1 MLVLIHIIPQDKFFC
16 TYIEDIYKIG
26 EEANNKIFIRGNVC
40 DTELFQTSRPVEYL
54 GYDKDHIIERL
65 KVISPQDKLF
75 VSWYDVFI
83 ADAIIKSG
91 IQCKVYAYLMG
102 GEFYNDPA
110 EYHDFWTYDCKT
122 RYYIRR
128 HQRQHGVLAF
138 PIRTIYKLPFY
149 LYDSYK
155 HSKEIKRRYQHKL
168 ETLRRL
174 DYIVTPKNNTAE
186 IDFIKKMYPTFH
198 AEHAFGGFDQN
209 VDIAQSI
216 KYEFVDKTNKPII
229 VLLGNSGDPMNNH
242 MDALKYFNSD
252 RFVDSKIICP
262 LSYGNK
268 VYIAFI
274 EKWLNNKLGSR
285 FIALKTYMKRDDYV
299 RFLSSVDVIVMN
311 HNRQQAFGNTIT
323 ALCLGKPVYMKKNSV
338 VYSLLNN
345 LRLRHV
351 YDINELKNS
360 NIDEI
365 RLQAYKDRDDTFHK
379 ISLLL
384 SEKTRLSDLRMLLH

>member
-1 MLVLIHIIPQDKFFC
+1 MNYHIIPQDKFFC

-26 EEANNKIFIRGNVC
+26 EEANNVIFVRGNVG
-40 DTELFQTSRPVEYL
+40 DSELFQSSRPVEYL
-54 GYDKDHIIERL
+54 GNDEGYFIERL
-65 KVISPQDKLF
+65 KVINTEDKLF
-75 VSWYDVFI
+75 VSWYDIFI

-91 IQCKVYAYLMG
+91 IRCKVYAYLMG

-110 EYHDFWTYDCKT
+110 EYHDFWTFDRKT

-128 HQRQHGVLAF
+128 KQRQHGVLAF
-138 PIRTIYKLPFY
+138 PYWTMYKLPYY

-155 HSKEIKRRYQHKL
+155 HSKEIKKSYQHKL

-186 IDFIKKMYPTFH
+186 IGFIKKLYPTFH
-198 AEHAFGGFDQN
+198 AEHVFGGFDQN
-209 VDIAQSI
+209 VEVAQSI
-216 KYEFVDKTNKPII
+216 KYEYEDKANRPVT

-242 MDALKYFNSD
+242 MDAIKYFKSG
-252 RFVDSKIICP
+252 RLIDSKIICP
-262 LSYGNK
+262 FSYGNK
-268 VYIAFI
+268 PYIAFI
-274 EKWLNNKLGSR
+274 ERWLNNKLGSR

-299 RFLSSVDVIVMN
+299 RFLSTIDVVVMN

-323 ALCLGKPVYMKKNSV
+323 ALCLGKPVYMKKTSV
-338 VYSLLNN
+338 VYSMLKNMG
-345 LRLRHV
+345 LRHV

-365 RLQAYKDRDDTFHK
+365 RLQAYRDREYTIHT

-384 SEKTRLSDLRMLLH
+384 SEEARLTDLRILLR

>member
-1 MLVLIHIIPQDKFFC
+1 MNYHIIPQDKFFF

-26 EEANNKIFIRGNVC
+26 EERNNVIFVRGNAG
-40 DTELFQTSRPVEYL
+40 DSELFQTSRQVEYI
-54 GYDKDHIIERL
+54 GYDEGHIIERL
-65 KVISPQDKLF
+65 KVINAEDKLI
-75 VSWYDVFI
+75 VSWYDITI

-91 IQCKVYAYLMG
+91 IRCKVYAYLMG

-128 HQRQHGVLAF
+128 NQRQHGVLAF
-138 PIRTIYKLPFY
+138 PFRTIYKLPYY

-155 HSKEIKRRYQHKL
+155 HSIEIKEKYQHKL
-168 ETLRRL
+168 ETLQRL
-174 DYIVTPKNNTAE
+174 DFIVTPKNNTAE
-186 IDFIKKMYPTFH
+186 IGFIKKLYPTFH
-198 AEHAFGGFDQN
+198 AEHVFGGFDQN
-209 VDIAQSI
+209 VEVAQSI
-216 KYEFVDKTNKPII
+216 KYEYEDKTNSPIT

-242 MDALKYFNSD
+242 MDAIKYFKSG
-252 RFVDSKIICP
+252 RFVDSKVICP

-268 VYIAFI
+268 PYIVFI
-274 EKWLNNKLGSR
+274 EKLLNNKLGSR

-299 RFLSSVDVIVMN
+299 RFLSTVDVVVMN

-323 ALCLGKPVYMKKNSV
+323 ALCLGKPVYMKKKSV
-338 VYSLLNN
+338 VYSLLKDMG
-345 LRLRHV
+345 LRHV

-365 RLQAYKDRDDTFHK
+365 RLQAYKDREDTIHT

-384 SEKTRLSDLRMLLH
+384 SEEARLTDLGILLR